1 MDLYA
6 APDLSLELTTIC
18 IVSRD
23 GAIAIEAIVASD
35 PNILADCLAR
45 YPPRL
50 VRRGFEAGPLSEW
63 LVRGLS
69 RHGFDPILIVTRH
82 VRAAL
87 SARVAKTD
95 RSDARRMAN
104 LLRMEWFPPVHVKSL
119 DAREHRALLAAPSIP
134 MRRLKDIENSVRGP
148 LRELGIRLASVL
160 RGRWHAKVAKQATD
174 IQL

>member
-6 APDLSLELTTIC
+6 APDLSLESTTIC
-18 IVSRD
+18 IVSRN

-104 LLRMEWFPPVHVKSL
+104 LLRMEWFP
-119 DAREHRALLAAPSIP
+119 RF
-134 MRRLKDIENSVRGP
+134 M
-148 LRELGIRLASVL
+148 
-160 RGRWHAKVAKQATD
+160 
-174 IQL
+174 